1 MGETNIENEI
11 NKWKKKNSR
20 TRGKLE
26 AISEIFENTNPVMAN
41 LYLQI
46 GLTNSE
52 ISYEKIN
59 LLGGPKGKELD
70 NLKMPV
76 LFLVG
81 QDDTIMPPHIIKL
94 ASEYIKDSKFL
105 IVPGCG
111 HSVYWEKPYVFNLE
125 VERFI
130 SESIR

>member
-1 MGETNIENEI
+1 
-11 NKWKKKNSR
+11 
-20 TRGKLE
+20 
-26 AISEIFENTNPVMAN
+26 MAN

-70 NLKMPV
+70 TLKMPV

-94 ASEYIKDSKFL
+94 ASEYINNLKKIDTKILSKMSFQNVNAKRFPSIKL
-105 IVPGCG
+105 IFSTTPFTFDV
-111 HSVYWEKPYVFNLE
+111 
-125 VERFI
+125 I
-130 SESIR
+130 SIDWRASIVDIVW